1 MYNNYNNSV
10 AQNHISELARQ
21 GRYGDD
27 MLVHMNKEEA
37 ATLARAAGLD
47 KLPINPQT
55 GLPEAFAVMGAIA
68 VGKGAQEEGAQARA
82 QSQMISQQMRGID
95 ESIAGLDGVKDSK
108 EEVARQEYSQQL
120 GDLSMQTGQSKEDL
134 QQQYQQAIQKSGLA
148 TSGGTEA
155 RSSQQYRRIQQQFG
169 RGSQSLLGNLG
180 KSMASVE
187 EWYEGE
193 KSRLGSEKQRLEHEK
208 RTADA
213 QAKSAKG
220 RGIMGAVGAGLGAAA
235 SIFGGG

>member
-55 GLPEAFAVMGAIA
+55 GLPEAFAIMGAIA
-68 VGKGAQEEGAQARA
+68 VGKGLLGAYSSIKGAQEEGAQARA

-134 QQQYQQAIQKSGLA
+134 QQQFQSMIQKSGLA
-148 TSGGTEA
+148 TSGSA
-155 RSSQQYRRIQQQFG
+155 NVKSSQMWKRIGTSFQRGQQGLMG
-169 RGSQSLLGNLG
+169 RLGEKMG
-180 KSMASVE
+180 AVE
-187 EWYEGE
+187 EWYE
-193 KSRLGSEKQRLEHEK
+193 SEKARLNSERMRMESQK
-208 RTADA
+208 KQADA
-213 QAKSAKG
+213 KA
-220 RGIMGAVGAGLGAAA
+220 
-235 SIFGGG
+235 GGGTWWMKKIGIG